1 MEDHDVI
8 IHAVLFS
15 PDMPQFEC
23 MNWLL
28 MNNLHAQQFYQRR
41 DGGLAAIQMSRMV
54 LHNYGYEHDQTI
66 LASTHVKLIIF
77 RKRKTNNNFFG

>member
-1 MEDHDVI
+1 MEDNDVI

-28 MNNLHAQQFYQRR
+28 MNRMHGKQFLSRR

-54 LHNYGYEHDQTI
+54 LHNHGYEHDQTI
-66 LASTHVKLIIF
+66 IVKTHVKLIIF
-77 RKRKTNNNFFG
+77 RKRKTNNKFFG